1 MSKLAGTGGEEINH
15 LREKDARCS
24 FLFQDKWISYGAGKT
39 ALASDVDSFSCQD
52 ETRVVNFY

>member
-24 FLFQDKWISYGAGKT
+24 FLFQAIWISYHSEAVMIEEQYGW
-39 ALASDVDSFSCQD
+39 DSV
-52 ETRVVNFY
+52 ETDD